1 MTRTTLD
8 LDEQLI
14 KETVRESGKHSKTAA
29 IEEAMREFINA
40 RKRERLVEMIGSGA
54 IDMTLDELWKMRG
67 CDKARAINEQNRHLP
82 D

>member
-1 MTRTTLD
+1 MARTTLD
-8 LDEQLI
+8 LDEELI
-14 KETVRESGKHSKTAA
+14 QETVRESGKNSKTAA

-40 RKRERLVEMIGSGA
+40 RKRERLIEMIGSGA

-67 CDKARAINEQNRHLP
+67 CDEARAANERNPELP